1 MKIYFTLLSILFV
14 VNNSIGQINNQGV
27 PFITNYKP
35 NKYEAAGQ
43 NWDIV
48 QDNRGVMY
56 FGNNDDGVLEYD
68 GVYWRHLSVNN
79 KSIIRSLAVDSN
91 GVVYVGAINTFGQLI
106 INNSGKLEYKQYI
119 DPLDSIEIDFGDVW
133 KTYSTDSSVFFCT
146 EDYLFDY
153 NNSNLKRYKLP
164 EGVVFSF
171 NSKNGIILPNFN
183 KGLMKINN
191 GEAVTVNGG
200 EFFKEKGVYTI
211 NSIGSKQLIGTY
223 PQGLFFFNSKL
234 GKAQKAYQGM
244 FVNSFVKDNQLY
256 SSCNYKSQLLLG
268 TIFNGVLLID
278 SNGVALNHYNKSVGL
293 QDETIINL
301 YSSNNQNI
309 WLALNDGISK
319 IEQNSAITKFNEK
332 QSIKGAVLDIC
343 SFNDKLFIATSH
355 GVFYKDNL
363 KKEMPNF
370 TKIEGIKAQ
379 TWSLLTYNYKGEEQL
394 LVGSINGLFSIK
406 KSLKVEYIDKQ
417 VTVSGKLSG
426 TNYIQKLYRNKSD
439 TNEVIVAVYNGAFSI
454 KYDGVKWSRIK
465 EYLTDSYS
473 IKHIKNDDDGCLWF
487 CSQMNGC
494 INVSSND
501 NIKQEHFSKNNGL
514 PSNSGISI
522 NIIDRKV
529 IAGTQNGLYEL
540 DTDKNIFKKYLKL
553 PDINSAVHFF
563 NYDSEG
569 NIWLSLNKGKK
580 RWVDRYL
587 KQIDGTYIKD
597 NYSLKRLPNEQI
609 EAIFHDKNGITW
621 LGSASGLYC
630 FDSKK
635 EVDYTKPFNTLI
647 REVLTKNDSIL
658 FYGSYYKTLPNGN
671 VIPSIDQPAELVPEL
686 LYYFNDL
693 TFEYAAPYFIEEQK
707 TEYSYQLFGYSNEW
721 SSWTNE
727 TKAAF
732 TNLNKGEY
740 IFKAKA
746 KNIYGIESS
755 VAQYRFVIL
764 APWYQT
770 IVAYILY
777 VLMAVFLIIVIV
789 KIYTRRLE
797 REKIRLEGIVQER
810 TSEIRK
816 QRDDIEKKNEVLQEQ
831 KEEILKQK
839 EEITSS
845 IQYAQR
851 IQRAIVPSDDDAQRL
866 LKDYFLL
873 WKPRDIVSGD
883 FWWLGEKDGYVV
895 VTAADCTGH
904 GVPGAFM
911 SMLGV
916 SFLNEI
922 VNQQNTTLSN
932 EILNRLREKVKN
944 TLGQTAKG
952 SNNKDGMDMAL
963 LVLDFNN
970 MKAQFSGAY
979 NPLYLYR
986 NGELTEVKA
995 TRNPISVYIKEK
1007 PFKQNIIDLQ
1017 KGDTMYLFSDGYP
1030 DQFGGDN
1037 DKKYSTKRFKQLLL
1051 NIHTKPMNEQKQI
1064 LDDEI
1069 RNWCNKT
1076 DQIDDIII
1084 LGIRV

>member
-14 VNNSIGQINNQGV
+14 ISNSIGQINKQGV
-27 PFITNYKP
+27 PFITNYTP

-48 QDNRGVMY
+48 QDSRGVMY
-56 FGNNDDGVLEYD
+56 IGNNDDGVLEYD

-106 INNSGKLEYKQYI
+106 IDNSGKLKYKQYI
-119 DPLDSIEIDFGDVW
+119 NQSDSVKIDFGDVW

-146 EDYLFDY
+146 EDYLFSY
-153 NNSNLKRYKLP
+153 NNSYLKRNKLP

-171 NSKNGIILPNFN
+171 NSENGILLPNFN
-183 KGLMKINN
+183 NGLMKIKD
-191 GEAVTVNGG
+191 GEAITVKGG
-200 EFFKEKGVYTI
+200 NFFKEKGVYTI

-223 PQGLFFFNSKL
+223 PQGLYFFNSKL
-234 GKAQKAYQGM
+234 GNAKKAYHGM

-268 TIFNGVLLID
+268 TIFNGALLID
-278 SNGVALNHYNKSVGL
+278 TNGVALNHYNKSVGL

-301 YSSNNQNI
+301 YNSNNQNI

-319 IEQNSAITKFNEK
+319 IEQNSAITKFDEK
-332 QSIKGAVLDIC
+332 QGIKGAVLDIC

-355 GVFYKDNL
+355 GVFYKDDL
-363 KKEMPNF
+363 KKGTPNF

-379 TWSLLTYNYKGEEQL
+379 TWSLLPYNYKGEEQL
-394 LVGSINGLFSIK
+394 LVGSINGLFSIT

-417 VTVSGKLSG
+417 IAASGKESG
-426 TNYIQKLYRNKSD
+426 TIYIQKLHSNILDSS
-439 TNEVIVAVYNGAFSI
+439 EVIVAVYNGAFSI
-454 KYDGVKWSRIK
+454 KYDGFKWNRYNN
-465 EYLTDSYS
+465 YLTNSYD
-473 IKHIKNDDDGCLWF
+473 IKHINNGTDGSLWF
-487 CSQMNGC
+487 SSQMNGC
-494 INVSSND
+494 INLNSN
-501 NIKQEHFSKNNGL
+501 NMQQNKFTTANGL

-522 NIIDRKV
+522 NIIDKKV
-529 IAGTQNGLYEL
+529 VAGTQNGLYEFCA
-540 DTDKNIFKKYLKL
+540 DKNIFKKYSKL
-553 PDINSAVHFF
+553 VDINSVVHFF
-563 NYDSEG
+563 NYDNEG
-569 NIWLSLNKGKK
+569 NIWLSLNKGKE
-580 RWVDRYL
+580 RWVNRYL
-587 KQIDGTYIKD
+587 KQSDGTYIKD
-597 NYSLKRLPNEQI
+597 DYSLKRLPNEQI

-658 FYGSYYKTLPNGN
+658 FYGSYYKILSNGN
-671 VIPSIDQPAELVPEL
+671 VIPSINQPTGLVPEL
-686 LYYFNDL
+686 KYYFNDL
-693 TFEYAAPYFIEEQK
+693 TFEYAAPYFIEEQE

-727 TKAAF
+727 TKAVF

-755 VAQYRFVIL
+755 IAQYRFVIL

-777 VLMAVFLIIVIV
+777 VIMAVLLIIVIV

-797 REKIRLEGIVQER
+797 QEKIRLEGIVLER

-816 QRDDIEKKNEVLQEQ
+816 QRDDIEKKNEVLQKQ

-851 IQRAIVPSDDDAQRL
+851 IQRAIVPSESEAQKL

-895 VTAADCTGH
+895 ATAVDCTGH

-922 VNQQNTTLSN
+922 VNQQSTTLSN

-944 TLGQTAKG
+944 TLGQTDKG

-963 LVLDFNN
+963 LVLDLNN

-986 NGELTEVKA
+986 NGELHETKA

-1007 PFKQNIIDLQ
+1007 PFEQNIINLQ
-1017 KGDTMYLFSDGYP
+1017 KGDTMYLFSDGFP
-1030 DQFGGDN
+1030 DQFGGDK

-1051 NIHTKPMNEQKQI
+1051 DIHTKPMSEQKQF
-1064 LDDEI
+1064 LDEEMLKWRGDTE
-1069 RNWCNKT
+1069 
-1076 DQIDDIII
+1076 QIDDIII